1 MTYYIFK
8 ISYYNEYKEKEIKT
22 SGLVAA
28 DSFSGAMDAITRDWG
43 EDSLISLDFLMPIED
58 ISETLTLNDAMF
70 HMFFNGNNET
80 KIESYHLAEKDHNGK
95 FYFDFPEEEGEFE

>member
-22 SGLVAA
+22 GGLVAA
-28 DSFSGAMDAITRDWG
+28 NSYSGAIDAITQDWG
-43 EDSLISLDFLMPIED
+43 ENSIVSLDFLMPIED

-70 HMFFNGNNET
+70 HMFFKGHNEK
-80 KIESYHLAEKDHNGK
+80 KIESYYLAEKDHNGK
-95 FYFDFPEEEGEFE
+95 IYFDFPEAEGEFE